1 MERPSRIELES
12 KPWQGLVI
20 AVILWSQ
27 TDLII
32 YYLLVF
38 LSKDISHISVKINY
52 EINIH
57 NSICQF

>member
-38 LSKDISHISVKINY
+38 LSKNNRYISVKINY
-52 EINIH
+52 EIYTL
-57 NSICQF
+57 NSINES